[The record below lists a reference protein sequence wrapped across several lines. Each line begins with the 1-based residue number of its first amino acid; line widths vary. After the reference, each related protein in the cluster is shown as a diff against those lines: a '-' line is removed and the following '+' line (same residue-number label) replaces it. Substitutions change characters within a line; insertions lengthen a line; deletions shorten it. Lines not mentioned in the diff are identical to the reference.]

1 MLALV
6 LIVVVSACGSG
17 DGERADGR
25 PGPAAGEPTTTARAR
40 AAPSS
45 TDPPT
50 TSTTAPTT
58 TAPSTTTSTTTTSTT
73 TTTTPPAPEVEA
85 GDLQVGVEGLRT
97 TALQRRLHELAF
109 DPGPVDGQFGTKT
122 AQAVWAWQALAGVP
136 RDGVVTRPLY
146 DLIMAGPAPGMLRPD
161 AGPTHTE
168 VDLDKQVLLLFER
181 GRLELVTH
189 VSTGTGERYCE
200 EGRCGVAVTPP
211 GSYRYFRRVDGWR
224 RAPLGELYN
233 PIYFN
238 GGIAVHGA
246 PSVPAEPASH
256 GCVRI
261 PMHVAERFPALVADG
276 ERVVVFGGGPSAGP
290 ASDPLAGA

>member
-17 DGERADGR
+17 DGESAGA
-25 PGPAAGEPTTTARAR
+25 PAAGEPTTTAAA

-45 TDPPT
+45 PDGST

-58 TAPSTTTSTTTTSTT
+58 TSPSTTTSTTTTTT
-73 TTTTPPAPEVEA
+73 TQPAPKVEE

-122 AQAVWAWQALAGVP
+122 VQAVWAWEALHGLP
-136 RDGVVTRPLY
+136 RDGVVTRSQEE
-146 DLIMAGPAPGMLRPD
+146 LIMNGPPPGMLRPD

-168 VDLDKQVLLLFER
+168 VDLDKQVLLLFDQ

-211 GSYRYFRRVDGWR
+211 GSYRYFRRIDGWR

-233 PIYFN
+233 PVYFN

-261 PMHVAERFPALVADG
+261 PMHIAEHFPAMVADG